1 MNIYPKKGIDKVLFG
16 MKTKTV
22 ENILGKP
29 DKQFTDEDQNT
40 IYLYNNAKLSLT
52 FYEEEDLRLGYMTV
66 SHAEATLFEK
76 LIIGMH
82 VADAK
87 KSITTI
93 QKWEIE
99 DFDLTENHFNE
110 SNWFTLQVEFGT
122 IIRIEIGAVFNE
134 NDEMQFKFK
143 NNKSIK

>member
-29 DKQFTDEDQNT
+29 NKQFKDEDNNT
-40 IYLYNNAKLSLT
+40 IYLYDNAKLSLT
-52 FYEEEDLRLGYMTV
+52 FYEEEDFRLGYMTIT
-66 SHAEATLFEK
+66 HAETTLFEK
-76 LIIGMH
+76 LIIGMN

-87 KSITTI
+87 KSIATS

-99 DFDLTENHFNE
+99 DFDSFEHHFNE
-110 SNWFTLQVEFGT
+110 DNWTILVSEFNEIT
-122 IIRIEIGAVFNE
+122 KIEIGAIIQ
-134 NDEMQFKFK
+134 NDEFVWASKG
-143 NNKSIK
+143 

>member
-1 MNIYPKKGIDKVLFG
+1 MNIFPKKGIDKVLFG

-29 DKQFTDEDQNT
+29 DKQYTDEDQNT

-52 FYEEEDLRLGYMTV
+52 FYEEEDFRLGYMTV
-66 SHAEATLFEK
+66 SHAKATLFEK

-82 VADAK
+82 VAETK

-99 DFDLTENHFNE
+99 DFDSFEHHFNE
-110 SNWFTLQVEFGT
+110 DNWTILVSEFDEIT
-122 IIRIEIGAVFNE
+122 KIEIGAIIY
-134 NDEMQFKFK
+134 NDEFVWASKG
-143 NNKSIK
+143 